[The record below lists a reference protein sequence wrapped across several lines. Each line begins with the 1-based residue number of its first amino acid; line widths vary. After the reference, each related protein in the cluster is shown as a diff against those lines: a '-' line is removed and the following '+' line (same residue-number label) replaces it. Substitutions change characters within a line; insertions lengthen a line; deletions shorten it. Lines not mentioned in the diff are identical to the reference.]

1 VTILRPYTI
10 LRLTHDLKN
19 TTRDRRARYGA
30 AAVDVFEAGTLLR
43 SYRDDSSRYERTYV
57 TMLRPS
63 GATLHAPYE
72 MVDAVVAAAAPAEPA
87 TAAEA
92 LFAEDVETHCADDI
106 LQTLLD
112 TGAVTVDQIRAA
124 ARQWLRDINEEE

>member
-1 VTILRPYTI
+1 MTRTI
-10 LRLTHDLKN
+10 LRLTQDLKN
-19 TTRDRRARYGA
+19 PTRDRRARYGA
-30 AAVDVFEAGTLLR
+30 SAVDVFEAGTLLR
-43 SYRDDSSRYERTYV
+43 VYYPAPEVQRGPTV

-63 GATLHAPYE
+63 GAALHAPYE
-72 MVDAVVAAAAPAEPA
+72 MIDVLLAAAAPAEPA

-92 LFAEDVETHCADDI
+92 LFFEDVQTHCADEI

-112 TGAVTVDQIRAA
+112 AGTVTVDQIREA